1 MACMLVLPAGL
12 AGAQDVATPPIM
24 MLSGKCLRVIVGEQ
38 DMTAACSGKLG
49 RTVLADGRSGFYFL
63 LGQNHILTFSG
74 TDVMRK
80 NAKGASIK
88 VDRLIFN
95 EGLETNKPKVL
106 SARGQCTYGNP
117 SKGQITVR
125 CSGSLRQGTKFSASF
140 QSDGT
145 PPQQP

>member
-1 MACMLVLPAGL
+1 MVFLLVLQASL
-12 AGAQDVATPPIM
+12 VAAQDASTPPIM
-24 MLSGKCLRVIVGEQ
+24 MLSGKCLRMVVGDQ

-49 RTVLADGRSGFYFL
+49 RTVLTDGRSGFYFL

-74 TDVMRK
+74 TDVARK

-88 VDRLIFN
+88 IDRLIFN

-140 QSDGT
+140 QSDGM